1 MRLTLAPISL
11 RDANAWIDEVHRHH
25 RPVTGHKFSVA
36 LVDESG
42 ALRAV
47 GVAGR
52 PKSRE
57 LQRQGYLEIVRI
69 ASDGADNACSM
80 LYGTIRRAA
89 VAMGYPA
96 HKVVTYT
103 LATEPGASL
112 RAAGFVLDGIT
123 AGGSWD
129 CPSRPREDVA
139 PTAPKH
145 RWLGGRVP
153 L

>member
-1 MRLTLAPISL
+1 MTLQLAPISL
-11 RDANAWIDEVHRHH
+11 RDANAWIDRVHRHH

-36 LVDESG
+36 VIDETG
-42 ALRAV
+42 QLRGV

-52 PKSRE
+52 PVSRE

-96 HKVVTYT
+96 HMVVTYT

-112 RAAGFVLDGIT
+112 RAAGFVLDGVT

-129 CPSRPREDVA
+129 RPSRRRDDVA
-139 PTAPKH
+139 PLVPKH
-145 RWLGGRVP
+145 RWLGGRTV
-153 L
+153 